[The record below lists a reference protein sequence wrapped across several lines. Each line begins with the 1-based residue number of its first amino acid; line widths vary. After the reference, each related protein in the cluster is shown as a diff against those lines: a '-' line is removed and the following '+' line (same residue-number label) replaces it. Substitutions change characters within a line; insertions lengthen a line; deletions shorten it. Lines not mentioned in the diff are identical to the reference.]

1 MPGPLERH
9 VQSPQERPNQQQA
22 ARRKLVR
29 GVFAA
34 PALMTVCSGSALA
47 SQSSIRCLARHV
59 SDNTNVMP
67 KVGSLDNWTRVQLH
81 KAADGKFYV
90 SGTHVASV
98 FTTSNSVYPA
108 VGTWLQ
114 INGAAGATVGLPT
127 TVMPPGSTLSYP
139 SPKYVVVRFDT
150 AGNVTGVGL
159 NGGTGSNVGAS
170 CWNSFKAFV

>member
-1 MPGPLERH
+1 

-59 SDNTNVMP
+59 SDNTDVMP

-81 KAADGKFYV
+81 KASDGKFYV
-90 SGTHVASV
+90 SGSHVASV

-114 INGAAGATVGLPT
+114 INGTAGTPVGSPST
-127 TVMPPGSTLSYP
+127 TMPAGSTLGYTTP
-139 SPKYVVVRFDT
+139 PPKYVVVRFDT
-150 AGNVTGVGL
+150 AGNVTGVGTA
-159 NGGTGSNVGAS
+159 GTGSNVGAS

>member
-1 MPGPLERH
+1 M
-9 VQSPQERPNQQQA
+9 QSQQERPNQQQA

-47 SQSSIRCLARHV
+47 SQSSMRCLARHV
-59 SDNTNVMP
+59 HDNTNVTP

-81 KAADGKFYV
+81 RATDGKLYV
-90 SGTHVASV
+90 SGSHVASV

-108 VGTWLQ
+108 VGTWLE
-114 INGAAGATVGLPT
+114 IDGTTGAPVGSALTTMPSGCTHTYAT
-127 TVMPPGSTLSYP
+127 
-139 SPKYVVVRFDT
+139 PKYVVVRFDT
-150 AGNVTGVGL
+150 AGNVTGVGTA
-159 NGGTGSNVGAS
+159 GAGSNVGAS

>member
-9 VQSPQERPNQQQA
+9 VQTPQERPNQQQA

-90 SGTHVASV
+90 SGSHVASV

-114 INGAAGATVGLPT
+114 INGTAGTPVGSPS
-127 TVMPPGSTLSYP
+127 TVMPAGSTLTYATP
-139 SPKYVVVRFDT
+139 QYVVVRFDT
-150 AGNVTGVGL
+150 AGNVTGVGKA
-159 NGGTGSNVGAS
+159 GTGSNVGAS

>member
-1 MPGPLERH
+1 

-47 SQSSIRCLARHV
+47 SQSSMRCLARHV
-59 SDNTNVMP
+59 HDNTNVTP

-81 KAADGKFYV
+81 RAADGKFYV
-90 SGTHVASV
+90 SGSHVASV

-114 INGAAGATVGLPT
+114 IDTATGAPVGSVLT
-127 TVMPPGSTLSYP
+127 TMPSGCTHANHT
-139 SPKYVVVRFDT
+139 PKYVVVRFDT
-150 AGNVTGVGL
+150 AGNVTGVGTA
-159 NGGTGSNVGAS
+159 GAGSNVGAS

>member
-1 MPGPLERH
+1 

-81 KAADGKFYV
+81 KASDGKFYV
-90 SGTHVASV
+90 SGSHVASV
-98 FTTSNSVYPA
+98 FTTSNNVYPA

-114 INGAAGATVGLPT
+114 INGASGAKVGSPSTVIPA
-127 TVMPPGSTLSYP
+127 GSTLSYP

>member
-1 MPGPLERH
+1 M
-9 VQSPQERPNQQQA
+9 QSPQERPNQQQA

-81 KAADGKFYV
+81 RADDGKFYV
-90 SGTHVASV
+90 SGSHVASV

-114 INGAAGATVGLPT
+114 IIGTAGATQGGPVGSAL
-127 TVMPPGSTLSYP
+127 TVMPAGSTLTYP
-139 SPKYVVVRFDT
+139 TPQYVVVRFDT
-150 AGNVTGVGL
+150 AGNVTGVGKA
-159 NGGTGSNVGAS
+159 GTGSNVGAS
-170 CWNSFKAFV
+170 CWNSFRAFV

>member
-1 MPGPLERH
+1 

-81 KAADGKFYV
+81 KASDGKFYV
-90 SGTHVASV
+90 SGSHVASV

-114 INGAAGATVGLPT
+114 INGTAGTPVGSPST
-127 TVMPPGSTLSYP
+127 TMPAGSTLGYTTP
-139 SPKYVVVRFDT
+139 PPKYVVVRFDT
-150 AGNVTGVGL
+150 AGNVTGVGTA
-159 NGGTGSNVGAS
+159 GTGSNVGAT
-170 CWNSFKAFV
+170 CWNSFRAFV